1 MLRALVALTLLAILS
16 VAGRVLA
23 DLENQQRGGEGGLFT
38 SSTNH
43 LQLVVP
49 RTWHAS
55 DQASYPGMLLWLEH
69 GQPDADIVLT
79 ADPFTH
85 ELYCSWV
92 RASRSRNAP
101 PACRSNSL
109 PMKFACALQ
118 MKLRDQHMRI
128 GPIEAGPKENEVAGM
143 ETVLFEYDDGK
154 HFLRQA
160 VGVTDDRAVS
170 LLLSTTSADARAS
183 YVRAFEQALRTLA
196 PWTEQ
201 PSATPDS
208 TAPPAQQQV
217 PEDGGVLPD
226 AAGSAVT
233 APVLVSAPAS
243 KVQPVGTCAQQ

>member
-1 MLRALVALTLLAILS
+1 MLRVMVGLTLLVIVC

-23 DLENQQRGGEGGLFT
+23 DLENQQRGGEGGVFT
-38 SSTNH
+38 SSSNH

-69 GQPDADIVLT
+69 GQPDAHIVLT
-79 ADPFTH
+79 ADSFTH

-92 RASRSRNAP
+92 RASRRKDAP
-101 PACRSNSL
+101 PACRSTSL
-109 PMKFACALQ
+109 PTKFACALQ
-118 MKLRDQHMRI
+118 AKLRDQHMRV
-128 GPIEAGPKENEVAGM
+128 GPIEAGPKENEVAGI

-160 VGVTDDRAVS
+160 VAVTDDRAVS

-201 PSATPDS
+201 TPATPDS
-208 TAPPAQQQV
+208 TAQAPQV
-217 PEDGGVLPD
+217 PEDAGVLPD
-226 AAGSAVT
+226 AAGSAT
-233 APVLVSAPAS
+233 APVPVLVSAPAS